1 MATCT
6 PYNLVK
12 KGTDPKNAEGSP
24 RDNSELTA
32 SNMAMFDGAFLSVK
46 ISIPGL
52 GGDEEEED
60 EDESSPPPM
69 PGSPPPMPGDSE
81 DSERLRDPEGTV
93 EKAAN
98 AKSIGRDPQI
108 QKPASN

>member
-32 SNMAMFDGAFLSVK
+32 SNMATFDGAFLSVK

-81 DSERLRDPEGTV
+81 GTV